1 MIDFSSSMKSP
12 SEVYPGDLAVV
23 RDDVLHLKTAPDDST
38 EHAMYQDA
46 IKRILEE
53 ADRLT
58 DLGLG
63 QRVVSLDE
71 RIVREDEILTS
82 IYEGYD
88 FGKAIVQRTVG

>member
-23 RDDVLHLKTAPDDST
+23 RDDVLHLKTTPDDST

-53 ADRLT
+53 A